1 MRNTIKNNIWKYL
14 ERALLA
20 VCIITYVVGI
30 FWQKQCFEIIVG
42 AIGLIYCI
50 RYFIVFCK
58 PIKRDWLLTRGNFL
72 GKVINFVLFIPVTI
86 TAIVHLVNI
95 AFTDKHCAKEDYHC
109 LSSKELVYEDN
120 LYKEEYSGIDTLGI
134 ITCNEEGKSCTIL
147 KQSNLPDSI
156 KEKQEQEQ
164 EYP

>member
-14 ERALLA
+14 EIGLLA
-20 VCIITYVVGI
+20 ICIITYVVGFFLQI
-30 FWQKQCFEIIVG
+30 KILEIIVG
-42 AIGLIYCI
+42 AICAIYCI
-50 RYFIVFCK
+50 CNLIIYCK
-58 PIKRDWLLTRGNFL
+58 PIKFDWLLTRGNFL

-95 AFTDKHCAKEDYHC
+95 AITDKHCAKEDYHC
-109 LSSKELVYEDN
+109 LSSKELIYEEN
-120 LYKEEYSGIDTLGI
+120 LYREEHSGIDTLGI
-134 ITCNEEGKSCTIL
+134 IRCEEEGKSCTIL